1 MTCHEYESDLDD
13 FVDGALPA
21 ERVAV
26 VEAHLATCASCRA
39 LVTDLRTLHAV
50 AANLE
55 RRTPPPHVWTNIAA
69 AIHADSGR
77 ASWWQSFNPFGGW
90 RPALAGAVML
100 ALLTTASWY
109 SWREASAIHG
119 PDTSTATSAP
129 VDAATPTSGLEA
141 THALDSEIAH
151 LEGIVN
157 AGAEVLP
164 GETKAVY
171 QVNTSAIEHAIGQ
184 NRAALE
190 TQPTD
195 NLAQQSLF
203 EALRS
208 KLALLQDMV
217 ALINEM
223 RKGNQE
229 GAARIVSGMEQ

>member
-21 ERVAV
+21 DRVAA
-26 VEAHLATCASCRA
+26 VEAHLSTCVSCRA

-55 RRTPPPHVWTNIAA
+55 RRTPPPQVWTQIAA
-69 AIHADSGR
+69 AIHAESR
-77 ASWWQSFNPFGGW
+77 ISWWQSFNPFRSW
-90 RPALAGAVML
+90 QPVLAGAVML
-100 ALLTTASWY
+100 VVLTGATWY
-109 SWREASAIHG
+109 AWREATTLQA
-119 PDTSTATSAP
+119 PQNTVATVP
-129 VDAATPTSGLEA
+129 VDATVPVSGLEA
-141 THALDSEIAH
+141 TRALDTEIAH
-151 LEGIVN
+151 WERVVN
-157 AGAEVLP
+157 DGAEVLP

-171 QVNTSAIEHAIGQ
+171 RVNTSAINEAIGQ

-190 TQPTD
+190 SEPTN

-229 GAARIVSGMEQ
+229 GAARIVSGIEQ

>member
-21 ERVAV
+21 ERVAA
-26 VEAHLATCASCRA
+26 VEAHLTTCVSCRA

-55 RRTPPPHVWTNIAA
+55 RRTPPPHVWTHIAA
-69 AIHADSGR
+69 TIHAESR
-77 ASWWQSFNPFGGW
+77 TSWWQSFNPFGGW
-90 RPALAGAVML
+90 RPALAGAAML
-100 ALLTTASWY
+100 VLLTAATWY
-109 SWREASAIHG
+109 SWREASTVRSPA
-119 PDTSTATSAP
+119 TTTAVNVAA
-129 VDAATPTSGLEA
+129 DAAVPSSGLDA
-141 THALDSEIAH
+141 TRALDTDIAS
-151 LEGIVN
+151 LEVIVN
-157 AGAEVLP
+157 AGAAVLP

-171 QVNTSAIEHAIGQ
+171 QVNTTAIEHAIGQ

-190 TQPTD
+190 SEPTN

-208 KLALLQDMV
+208 KLLLLQDMV

-223 RKGNQE
+223 RKGNQD